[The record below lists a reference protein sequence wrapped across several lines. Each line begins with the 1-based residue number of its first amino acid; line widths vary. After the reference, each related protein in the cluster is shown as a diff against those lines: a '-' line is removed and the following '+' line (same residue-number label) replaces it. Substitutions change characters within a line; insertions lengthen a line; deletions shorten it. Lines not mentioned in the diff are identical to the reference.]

1 MMDRS
6 VLVVGSIA
14 LDDVET
20 PFGERKNS
28 VGGSAIYFSMAAS
41 LLTRVRMIGVAGED
55 FPAEVLELLKTRQID
70 LQGFQIAKGKT
81 FRWGGIYHADINHRD
96 TLYTQLNVF
105 ADFRP
110 EIPSYYRKTPFVF
123 LGNIQP
129 ALQSSVLNQIQQP
142 KFIAMDTMNLW
153 INTSRKELI
162 EVIQNIDMLLINNEE
177 LFELTDERN
186 LIKGLKALHNYGV
199 NYIVVKKGEHGAFLS
214 QLFDGSYQEPS
225 LFYAPAYPVPQ
236 PTDPTGAG
244 DSFAGGFLG
253 YLAGCDEINFANM
266 KKALLYG
273 GIMGS
278 FCIEQFGVDG
288 LKDLTTRDINS
299 RYQRLRELVSV

>member
-1 MMDRS
+1 MIDRS
-6 VLVVGSIA
+6 VLVVGSVA

-20 PFGERKNS
+20 PFGKRQDS

-41 LLTRVRMIGVAGED
+41 LLTQVRMIGIAGED
-55 FPAEVLELLKTRQID
+55 FPTEMIELLKTRQID
-70 LQGFQIAKGKT
+70 LQGFQIVSGKT

-110 EIPSYYRKTPFVF
+110 EIPIHYRKTPFIF

-129 ALQSSVLNQIQQP
+129 ALQYSVLDQIQRP

-153 INTSRKELI
+153 INNSRKELF
-162 EVIQNIDMLLINNEE
+162 EVIPKVDLLLINNEE

-186 LIKGLKALHNYGV
+186 LIRGLKALHTHGIH
-199 NYIVVKKGEHGAFLS
+199 YIVVKKGEHGAFIS
-214 QLFDGSYQEPS
+214 QLVDGTYQEPS

-278 FCIEQFGVDG
+278 FCIEQFGIDG
-288 LKDLTTRDINS
+288 LKDLTTQDINV
-299 RYQRLRELVSV
+299 RYQRLRELVIV